1 MALGSLAPSHS
12 LRDMIDN
19 ALTYTAKK
27 GLLGP
32 EETLERFRSADPQ
45 VAGYVGYSLAR
56 DIASHLQEIKAG
68 CKGLYLYGGELSDD
82 PATCPELCL
91 IIRTA
96 RNSNALESV
105 AQWLTE
111 TVDGEMAQLLG
122 LPEYRYLHLD
132 IVDDAAM
139 LERRGAASLLNSP
152 HRKALPV
159 WVAE

>member
-1 MALGSLAPSHS
+1 MALGSLVPSHS

-19 ALTYTAKK
+19 ALTYAAKK
-27 GLLGP
+27 TLLNP
-32 EETLERFRSADPQ
+32 EETLERFRAADPQ
-45 VAGYVGYSLAR
+45 VGGYVGYSLAR
-56 DIASHLQEIKAG
+56 DIAAHLQEIKAG
-68 CKGLYLYGGELSDD
+68 CRGLYLYGAELSEDAA
-82 PATCPELCL
+82 PCPELCL

-105 AQWLTE
+105 AHWLTE

-122 LPEYRYLHLD
+122 LAEYRYLHLD

-139 LERRGAASLLNSP
+139 LARRGAASLLDSP
-152 HRKALPV
+152 HRKPLPV